1 MLTIFAIFIL
11 LFALPGLILFAV
23 LQVNRSRRNYE
34 VIWQSSQPDLP
45 THKVLPD
52 RNATIAVRLGTVIEY
67 RAKIYPSVGLNY
79 RAEYDKDA
87 FDVTRNVVYDRPKDV
102 EAGMCGSDSGVCYT
116 FFKTL
121 KKGRYSLRIVHD
133 YRGNVQRTVDFKIKV
148 K

>member
-11 LFALPGLILFAV
+11 LFALPGLILFRV
-23 LQVNRSRRNYE
+23 LQVNKSGRVYDVR
-34 VIWQSSQPDLP
+34 WQSAQPTGLL
-45 THKVLPD
+45 LPD
-52 RNATIAVRLGTVIEY
+52 RNATMAVRLGKVLEY
-67 RAKIYPSVGLNY
+67 RAEIYPSVGLNY
-79 RAEYDKDA
+79 YAEYDKDA
-87 FDVTRNVVYDRPKDV
+87 FDITRNVVYDRPNDV

-121 KKGRYSLRIVHD
+121 KKGRYTLRIVHD